1 MYNALV
7 IGCGKIGAM
16 YDFENDKIQSH
27 AKAFYIDPRFSLAVY
42 DIDNAISNK
51 IAVKYN
57 CEVLN
62 YIDEDNLK
70 YFDCVSICAPT
81 EMHLPLL
88 KIATNAGTK
97 VIICEKPVSNK
108 TEELD
113 KALLLYSGRSK
124 ILVNYI
130 RRFQPCFIELKGLIS
145 IILAKEALTN
155 IDIRY
160 QRGFINNCSHA
171 LDLIEYLTESE
182 INLSDIKKHNMI
194 PDHFVNDPTVSL
206 QAGWDG
212 INVCIIGLSYV
223 SFSHFEID
231 LFFEFHKICIRNA
244 GNSIEIYKAEK
255 GSDFLL
261 PLKIQN
267 EFTRSNCLDNYMVN
281 VIERAYKLLIDS
293 SQSDNFLQSVSLNKK
308 MLDYLNY

>member
-1 MYNALV
+1 VYNALV
-7 IGCGKIGAM
+7 IGCGKIGAL
-16 YDFENDKIQSH
+16 YDFDTDQIQSH
-27 AKAFYIDPRFSLAVY
+27 AKAFYLDPRFSLSVY

-57 CEVLN
+57 CEALN
-62 YIDEDNLK
+62 IINEDNIK

-81 EMHLPLL
+81 EMHFPLL
-88 KIATNAGTK
+88 KVATNAGIK

-108 TEELD
+108 IEELD
-113 KALLLYSGRSK
+113 KAKLIYSGSSK

-130 RRFQPCFIELKGLIS
+130 RRFQPCFIELKELLSTIS
-145 IILAKEALTN
+145 SKEALTN

-182 INLSDIKKHNMI
+182 INLSDIKKHNLI
-194 PDHFVNDPTVSL
+194 SDHFVNDPTMSL
-206 QAGWDG
+206 QALWNG
-212 INVCIIGLSYV
+212 INVCIIGLSHV
-223 SFSHFEID
+223 FFSHFEID
-231 LFFEFHKICIRNA
+231 LFFEYHKICIRNA
-244 GNSIEIYKAEK
+244 GNNIEIHKAEK
-255 GSDFLL
+255 GRDFLL

-267 EFTRSNCLDNYMVN
+267 EFTSSNCLDNYMVS
-281 VIERAYKLLIDS
+281 VIERAYQLLIDS
-293 SQSDNFLQSVSLNKK
+293 SQADNFLQSVNLNKK